1 MFPGQ
6 SPVLLN
12 AKKVNLNI
20 KHQFLTSS
28 ISPLRMFYLNV
39 ATLNKYQRCAAG
51 GDKEVEEGHKHIVL
65 INSDQ
70 DDADRLQHPVHHVEP
85 HRD

>member
-1 MFPGQ
+1 
-6 SPVLLN
+6 
-12 AKKVNLNI
+12 
-20 KHQFLTSS
+20 
-28 ISPLRMFYLNV
+28 MFYLNV